1 MIHNYPYTNLHDLNL
16 DWIIKQIETLDA
28 NTIQTIAEEVPKV
41 LANLNTNNVNIVTSG
56 DTSLRG
62 DRVSVSSDKDIT
74 LHAPHV
80 AIDEVLRYGQPQA
93 LSNYFKTVNA
103 EDNTGTAYNILVA
116 TDNTNTLEPPNIQ
129 TITSSDDSL
138 SVTLTN
144 KQVDLKVNVTP
155 DGVTPQ
161 YVQQQTAKALSDAK
175 AYTDTAITSA
185 KEEVKAYTDAE
196 VLKVKNLIES
206 ANAELVNILGV

>member
-1 MIHNYPYTNLHDLNL
+1 MIHNYPYTNLHELNL

-62 DRVSVSSDKDIT
+62 DRVSVSANKDIT
-74 LHAPHV
+74 LNAPHV
-80 AIDEVLRYGQPQA
+80 KVDEVLRYGQPQQ

-103 EDNTGTAYNILVA
+103 EDKTGAAYNILVA
-116 TDNTNTLEPPNIQ
+116 TDNTNTLEQPNIQ

-161 YVQQQTAKALSDAK
+161 YVQQQTAQTLAQAK
-175 AYTDTAITSA
+175 AYTDTELVSA
-185 KEEVKAYTDAE
+185 KAEVKAYTDAE
-196 VLKVKNLIES
+196 VLKVKNLIET

>member
-28 NTIQTIAEEVPKV
+28 NTIQTISEEVPKV

-62 DRVSVSSDKDIT
+62 DRVSVSGDKDIA
-74 LHAPHV
+74 LHAPYV
-80 AIDEVLRYGQPQA
+80 EIDEVLRYGQPQQ

-103 EDNTGTAYNILVA
+103 EDETGTAYNILVA
-116 TDNTNTLEPPNIQ
+116 NENTQNLEVPNIQ

-138 SVTLTN
+138 SVTLSN

-161 YVQQQTAKALSDAK
+161 YVQQQTAKALTDAK
-175 AYTDTAITSA
+175 AYTDTEITSA

-196 VLKVKNLIES
+196 VLKVKNLIET

>member
-56 DTSLRG
+56 DTNLRG
-62 DRVSVSSDKDIT
+62 DRISISGDKDMT
-74 LHAPHV
+74 LNAPHV
-80 AIDEVLRYGQPQA
+80 EINEVLRYGQPQA

-103 EDNTGTAYNILVA
+103 EDNTGTAYNLLVA
-116 TDNTNTLEPPNIQ
+116 TDNTSTLEQPNIQ

-161 YVQQQTAKALSDAK
+161 YVQQQTAQTLEQAK
-175 AYTDTAITSA
+175 AYTDTEITSA
-185 KEEVKAYTDAE
+185 KAEVKAYTDAE
-196 VLKVKNLIES
+196 VLKVKNLIET